1 MNRFEN
7 RWYKQ
12 GLNRIAGVD
21 EVGRGALAGPLVV
34 ALVILDRRQPILG
47 LNDSKQLSAKQRE
60 ALNVQIQA
68 KALYVDL
75 EVIFAPRI
83 DQINIYQ
90 ATKEAMH
97 ALLNR
102 ATFDHALVDAV
113 PLQRAN
119 VTSII
124 KGDTLSSS
132 IAAASIV
139 AKVARDGMM
148 IELAQTHPLYG
159 FETNKGYGT
168 PYHLQ
173 ALKTHGPLPLIHRYS
188 FEPVARSAQ
197 IQFEL

>member
-1 MNRFEN
+1 MNRFEK
-7 RWYKQ
+7 RFYKQ

-34 ALVILDRRQPILG
+34 ALVVLDRRQPIPG

-75 EVIFAPRI
+75 EVIGALRI

-113 PLQRAN
+113 PLERSD

-139 AKVARDGMM
+139 AKVARDAMM
-148 IELAQTHPLYG
+148 VELAQAYPQYG

-168 PYHLQ
+168 PHHLQ
-173 ALKTHGPLPLIHRYS
+173 ALKTHGARPTIHRYS
-188 FEPVARSAQ
+188 FEPVASSSQ

>member
-113 PLQRAN
+113 PLERAN

-148 IELAQTHPLYG
+148 IELAQAHPQYG

-168 PYHLQ
+168 PHHLQ

>member
-1 MNRFEN
+1 MDRFEN
-7 RWYKQ
+7 RLVKQ
-12 GLNRIAGVD
+12 GATRIAGVD

-34 ALVILDRRQPILG
+34 ALVILDRRHSISG

-68 KALYVDL
+68 KALYIDL
-75 EVIFAPRI
+75 EVVEAPRI

-90 ATKEAMH
+90 ATKDAMH
-97 ALLNR
+97 ALLKR
-102 ATFDHALVDAV
+102 ATFDHALIDAV
-113 PLQRAN
+113 PLPLEN

-124 KGDTLSSS
+124 KGDTLSKS

-139 AKVARDGMM
+139 AKVARDAVMVK
-148 IELAQTHPLYG
+148 LSQPHPQYG

-168 PYHLQ
+168 PKHLL
-173 ALKTHGPLPLIHRYS
+173 ALKTHGPIPGIHRYS
-188 FEPVARSAQ
+188 FEPVARASQ